1 MALLTDPVTA
11 EGDLD
16 FVCLDGEVVYAA
28 WDTGRTTYSSTY
40 VTKLL
45 KHLCVRYNEPN
56 AFAWILDHREYVTE
70 THLRYKVGPSVVDFL
85 WVEDP
90 EVL

>member
-1 MALLTDPVTA
+1 MALLTDPVTV

-16 FVCLDGEVVYAA
+16 FVCLDGELVYAD
-28 WDTGRTTYSSTY
+28 WDTGRTTSPTY
-40 VTKLL
+40 VTNLL
-45 KHLCVRYNEPN
+45 KRLCARYNEHRT
-56 AFAWILDHREYVTE
+56 FTWILDHREYVTRA
-70 THLRYKVGPSVVDFL
+70 HLRYKVGPCVVDFL